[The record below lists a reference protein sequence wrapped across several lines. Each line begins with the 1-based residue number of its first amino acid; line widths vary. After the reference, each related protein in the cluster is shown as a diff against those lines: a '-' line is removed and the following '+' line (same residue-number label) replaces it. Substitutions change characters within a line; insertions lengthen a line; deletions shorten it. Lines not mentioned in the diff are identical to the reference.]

1 MIPERVARTIEHL
14 VPVIEGH
21 DLAVSGL
28 TAADMYAL
36 TVQRSDTGLQLTSAD
51 VVAPPQRREL
61 GEELRAE
68 VVALRD
74 GSMFGH
80 GPSSQH
86 SPVGLLERNDR
97 FFVTLADATDHLEL
111 AIEVVVDDP
120 SIQPAITRRTP
131 VSPGGMRIATIDQ
144 TAVARQSLDRW
155 AARPSSLSAAA
166 DVGLA
171 AHRVGPHHLL
181 TDRSLT
187 GPELDRLHG
196 AMEALAREVR
206 HHGIPREMA
215 RRALDG
221 LRGLHAHLVED
232 LQLSRA
238 RVRR

>member
-14 VPVIEGH
+14 VPVIERH

-36 TVQRSDTGLQLTSAD
+36 TVQRSDTNLQLTSAD
-51 VVAPPQRREL
+51 VVAPRQRCEI

-74 GSMFGH
+74 GGRFGH
-80 GPSSQH
+80 APSSQH
-86 SPVGLLERNDR
+86 APVGLLERDDR
-97 FFVTLADATDHLEL
+97 LVVTLADPTDHLEL
-111 AIEVVVDDP
+111 AIEVIVDDP

-131 VSPGGMRIATIDQ
+131 VRPGEMRIATIDQ

-187 GPELDRLHG
+187 GSEVDRLHG
-196 AMEALAREVR
+196 AVEALGREVR
-206 HHGIPREMA
+206 HHGIPPEA
-215 RRALDG
+215 VRRAVDG
-221 LRGLHAHLVED
+221 LHGLQARLAED

-238 RVRR
+238 RIRR